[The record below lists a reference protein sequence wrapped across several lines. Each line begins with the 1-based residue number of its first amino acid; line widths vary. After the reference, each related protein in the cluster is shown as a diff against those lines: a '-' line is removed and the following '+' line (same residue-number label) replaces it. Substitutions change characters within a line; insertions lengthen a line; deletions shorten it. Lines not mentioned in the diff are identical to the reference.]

1 MKKID
6 IGHGFGF
13 STRRTLFT
21 VAIALLLSG
30 CKTVKVVEQ
39 VPVYVHDTTLSIKE
53 VHDSTF
59 VDRWHTIEVKGDTVY
74 WHDSIS
80 FVKWLVRTDT
90 AYVCVEKPVIVSKT
104 ETVEVEKPLRWWQ
117 KTLMYAGVVGLIVLI
132 GVIGWNVLKKR
143 LPRA

>member
-1 MKKID
+1 M
-6 IGHGFGF
+6 
-13 STRRTLFT
+13 RRFT
-21 VAIALLLSG
+21 FLRLGIIATCVILLSG
-30 CKTVKVVEQ
+30 CKTIKETIE
-39 VPVYVHDTTLSIKE
+39 VPVYVHDTTNTIRE

-80 FVKWLVRTDT
+80 FVKWLVRMDT

-117 KTLMYAGVVGLIVLI
+117 KTLMYAGVAGLIVLI
-132 GVIGWNVLKKR
+132 GIIGWNVLKKR

>member
-1 MKKID
+1 MRKFVLGLMGLMGL
-6 IGHGFGF
+6 IG
-13 STRRTLFT
+13 L
-21 VAIALLLSG
+21 VG
-30 CKTVKVVEQ
+30 CKATKVIEQ

-117 KTLMYAGVVGLIVLI
+117 KTLMYAGVAGLIVLI
-132 GVIGWNVLKKR
+132 GIIGWNVLKKR